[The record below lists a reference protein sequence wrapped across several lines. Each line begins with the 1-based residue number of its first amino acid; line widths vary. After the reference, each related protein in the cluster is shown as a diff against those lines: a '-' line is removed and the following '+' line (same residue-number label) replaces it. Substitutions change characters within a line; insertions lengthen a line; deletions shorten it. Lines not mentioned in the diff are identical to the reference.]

1 MAMRP
6 IGRDEAGQHLFVMAT
21 AAFIIISPFF
31 LVKPPALEYT
41 LVALGVIFAFADLLA
56 IAVMRRPR
64 PQ

>member
-31 LVKPPALEYT
+31 LVKPPELEYS
-41 LVALGVIFAFADLLA
+41 LVALGVIFAFADLVALVA
-56 IAVMRRPR
+56 MRRPR
-64 PQ
+64 TE